1 MGLNMRICLILNIC
15 NKVNDVEISW
25 PNFPLIN
32 LLADGKGQTKR
43 ILLLRKGNESDR
55 DMHNCL

>member
-1 MGLNMRICLILNIC
+1 MNT
-15 NKVNDVEISW
+15 EISW

-43 ILLLRKGNESDR
+43 ILLLRKGNENDR
-55 DMHNCL
+55 AMHNCI